1 MKLHPDLLNAS
12 KGDFIIVENDE
23 ESSPQTETEM
33 RTIEEIFREGSSLQ
47 YNIERILGTIAIGAL
62 PSSVW
67 AEEMKL

>member
-1 MKLHPDLLNAS
+1 MKLHPGLLNAS

-23 ESSPQTETEM
+23 ESSPQTVTET
-33 RTIEEIFREGSSLQ
+33 RSIEEIFREGSSLQ
-47 YNIERILGTIAIGAL
+47 DNMERILGTIAIGAL